1 MIKTNKA
8 LGVLVAG
15 TCINLSIGMLYAW
28 SVFKKAMVLGV
39 DKGGWGWTHSQANAA
54 YTTAV
59 VQWAVALLI
68 AGVIQDRIG
77 PKRVIQ
83 MGVFLVGAGLIA
95 SSFFHTPFA
104 LIITVGL
111 IVATGIGFT
120 YGCITPAAMKWFH
133 GSKKGMVSGITVGG
147 FGLAAVYLAPL
158 TGALIKGF
166 GISHTFLFLGAGVL
180 LVGLPL
186 TLLVD
191 NPPAGYVPEA
201 PALVEGKVAPVDHI
215 TYDYTWKQMLKT
227 RQFYLLWVM
236 FVLSSSAGVM
246 MIGHLAT
253 IATKQV
259 PAIAEG
265 KSFITFATIVSL
277 LAISNASG
285 RVGGGILSDK
295 IGRKNTMLLVF
306 STQLLNMLA
315 FNAYTT
321 IPLITLG
328 TVVAG
333 FSYGSLMSVFP
344 STTADN
350 WGMKSYGANYGV
362 LYTAW
367 GVSGVVGPLIAGLA
381 VDRFKSYALAYT
393 ISAVLLGVAIV
404 LGLMTKPVRHAPE
417 GGEDLGACPSNR

>member
-1 MIKTNKA
+1 MRKPSKA
-8 LGVLVAG
+8 VGVLLAG
-15 TCINLSIGMLYAW
+15 TGINLSIGVLYAW
-28 SVFKKAMVLGV
+28 SVFKKAMVLPL
-39 DKGGWGWTHSQANAA
+39 DKGGWAWTHSQANAA

-83 MGVFLVGAGLIA
+83 LGVLLVGMGLIA

-104 LIITVGL
+104 MILTVG
-111 IVATGIGFT
+111 IVVATGIGFT
-120 YGCITPAAMKWFH
+120 YGCVTPAAMKWFH
-133 GSKKGMVSGITVGG
+133 ASKKGMVSGITVGG

-158 TGALIKGF
+158 TGSLIKGF
-166 GISHTFLFLGAGVL
+166 GISRTFLLLGLGVL

-186 TLLVD
+186 TRLVD

-201 PALVEGKVAPVDHI
+201 PAQASDTAQTKPLS
-215 TYDYTWKQMLKT
+215 YDYTWKQMLKT

-246 MIGHLAT
+246 MIGHLAS
-253 IATKQV
+253 IATKQAGIV
-259 PAIAEG
+259 NSAIV
-265 KSFITFATIVSL
+265 VSL

-295 IGRKNTMLLVF
+295 IGRRNTMLLVF
-306 STQLLNMLA
+306 STQALNMLA
-315 FNAYTT
+315 FATYTT
-321 IPLITLG
+321 VPLIILG
-328 TVVAG
+328 TFVAG

-381 VDRFKSYALAYT
+381 VDRTGTYALAYT
-393 ISAVLLGVAIV
+393 LSAALLGVAIL
-404 LGLMTKPVRHAPE
+404 LGLMTRPVPTPPE
-417 GGEDLGACPSNR
+417 AEGSAEEPVVPELA